1 MHIPFYKRILSF
13 IIPIT
18 LQKSIGT
25 QLSVLYLQLY
35 RNHLILGTNQAI
47 YSYGLRYN
55 PFTKTFALLHNEL
68 KKVDSFLLLGTG
80 LGSALYILQQ
90 KYKRFPNTTCID
102 NDEEIIKFSK
112 SNLNLNARNN
122 VQWICTDVRD
132 YLETVT
138 QKFDL
143 IGVDIFKDLVVPH
156 FITKPPFIIACK
168 NVLRPNG
175 ICIFNLIFKHDT
187 AKQNVEKLLNQHFAR
202 VKRIDD
208 KTNTYFICFV

>member
-1 MHIPFYKRILSF
+1 MNIPLYKKILSY
-13 IIPIT
+13 IYPIT

-35 RNHLILGTNQAI
+35 RNQLILGTNQAI

-55 PFTKTFALLHNEL
+55 PFAKTFALLQNDL

-80 LGSALYILQQ
+80 LGSALHILQQ
-90 KYKRFPNTTCID
+90 KHQCFPNTVCID
-102 NDEEIIKFSK
+102 NDLEIIKFSK
-112 SNLNLNARNN
+112 SHLNLNSRNN

-132 YLETVT
+132 YLETNK
-138 QKFDL
+138 QKFNL
-143 IGVDIFKDLVVPH
+143 IGVDIFKDLIVPN

-168 NVLRPNG
+168 NALLPNG
-175 ICIFNLIFKHDT
+175 ICIFNLIFRHDT
-187 AKQNVEKLLNQHFAR
+187 AKQNVEKLLHQHFNR